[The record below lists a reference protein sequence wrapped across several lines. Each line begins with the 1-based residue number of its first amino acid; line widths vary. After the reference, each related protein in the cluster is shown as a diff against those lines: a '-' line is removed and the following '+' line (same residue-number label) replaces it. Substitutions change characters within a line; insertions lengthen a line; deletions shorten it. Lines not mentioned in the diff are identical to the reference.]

1 MHEMNQLIVFT
12 IPLAW
17 LAIFAGAWLSWQ
29 LLRQNGRL
37 LLRVEELENRL
48 DELEFGE
55 PGGELADES
64 QSGVRHSMRDEVEF
78 SNTEQGLINN
88 TTIGGYFQIQ
98 QDKANPTNSGSASFA
113 NITISTIPE
122 VEIAAVANAS
132 GQKVIFWPGALTN
145 FVLQSTT
152 NLASP
157 TWTICN
163 ERHAGRWHHRKQ
175 RFPGDILSA
184 GSALIKNEPAPDL
197 GASWE
202 PRLF

>member
-64 QSGVRHSMRDEVEF
+64 LDLPHDVTLE
-78 SNTEQGLINN
+78 
-88 TTIGGYFQIQ
+88 
-98 QDKANPTNSGSASFA
+98 
-113 NITISTIPE
+113 IT
-122 VEIAAVANAS
+122 V
-132 GQKVIFWPGALTN
+132 GK
-145 FVLQSTT
+145 
-152 NLASP
+152 
-157 TWTICN
+157 
-163 ERHAGRWHHRKQ
+163 
-175 RFPGDILSA
+175 
-184 GSALIKNEPAPDL
+184 
-197 GASWE
+197 
-202 PRLF
+202 